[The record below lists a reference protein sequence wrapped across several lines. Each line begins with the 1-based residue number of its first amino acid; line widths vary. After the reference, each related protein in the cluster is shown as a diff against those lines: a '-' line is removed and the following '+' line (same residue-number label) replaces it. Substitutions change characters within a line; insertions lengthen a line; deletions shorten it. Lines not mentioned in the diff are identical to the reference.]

1 MREKIF
7 YVIIENISVIGDDAF
22 ARFSNILNVTFSD
35 SFLKVIKQN
44 AFIGCSIKSITFP
57 SSIEFIGDSA
67 FSECSILDLVTFP
80 EQSKLTSISSNTFSQ
95 CSNLKSISIPPTIE
109 IIFNSAFQGCSNLES
124 INFPEQSKLS
134 EIYLYAFFKCEK
146 LKSIFIPSLVT
157 IIDRYAFKDC
167 SNLESIVVSK
177 DNGAF
182 SNYKDDGILYF
193 TSKSIESIIYSPPPK
208 KLDALIILFQ
218 IVLMYYI
225 VMHFTIVIN

>member
-95 CSNLKSISIPPTIE
+95 CSNLKSISIPSTTQYMIVHF
-109 IIFNSAFQGCSNLES
+109 IIVQ
-124 INFPEQSKLS
+124 NFK
-134 EIYLYAFFKCEK
+134 IYH
-146 LKSIFIPSLVT
+146 LK
-157 IIDRYAFKDC
+157 K
-167 SNLESIVVSK
+167 NQ
-177 DNGAF
+177 
-182 SNYKDDGILYF
+182 IL
-193 TSKSIESIIYSPPPK
+193 K
-208 KLDALIILFQ
+208 KLMVI
-218 IVLMYYI
+218 
-225 VMHFTIVIN
+225 HFINV